1 MSHIEEPDG
10 PGRGI
15 RMLEGAKFLLVES
28 PVLES
33 HSPLESRIQVPL
45 IKTEI
50 QYLESGVQHCLGF
63 LVQMAVTHV

>member
-28 PVLES
+28 PVL
-33 HSPLESRIQVPL
+33 
-45 IKTEI
+45 
-50 QYLESGVQHCLGF
+50 GF
-63 LVQMAVTHV
+63 KIRNTAQGIWNPTHHWNPEFKFH